1 MKQLIIFRFSAMGD
15 VALLTPVV
23 QAIARQ
29 YPDRQLTVV
38 TRPKLAAFFE
48 GISGVSVFPADLQG
62 RHKGLKGLYQLYRDL
77 KKGNDVEYVI
87 DTHQN
92 LRTSILKA
100 FFALSGVRFT
110 TIDKG
115 RADKKAL
122 TRPVNKVL
130 KQLPHSIERYLKTF
144 EKAGYSA
151 TIAAPPYFSLTNQEA
166 LERFLADEAIP
177 AKSSTTQW
185 IGLAPFAQHTQK
197 MWPFDRM
204 QKVLEL
210 ITQQK
215 NVRIFLFGGGEAEIA
230 QLRTLEEAFPQA
242 LLVAGKLSFQAELT
256 LINQLDLMICMDS
269 SNMHLATLNG
279 VPVVSIWGATHPFA
293 GFGPWMQSEE
303 NIVQIPTEE
312 LSCRP
317 CSVFGNKPCARGDLA
332 CLNWITPEMVAER
345 AIHLLQHH

>member
-48 GISGVSVFPADLQG
+48 GMAGVKVFPADLQG
-62 RHKGLKGLYQLYRDL
+62 RHKGIKGLYQLYRDL
-77 KKGNDVEYVI
+77 KKGGEIEYVI

-92 LRTSILKA
+92 LRTSILKS

-115 RADKKAL
+115 RSDKKAL
-122 TRPVNKVL
+122 TRPENKVL
-130 KQLPHSIERYLKTF
+130 KPLPHSIERYLQTF
-144 EKAGYSA
+144 EKAGYKA
-151 TIAAPPYFSLTNQEA
+151 QIAAPPYFSLTAQGE
-166 LERFLADEAIP
+166 LERFLQDQAIP
-177 AKSSTTQW
+177 AKSTDMQW
-185 IGLAPFAQHTQK
+185 IGLAPFAQHKQK

-210 ITQQK
+210 ITQQQ
-215 NVRIFLFGGGEAEIA
+215 NVRIFLFGGGEVEIA
-230 QLRTLEEAFPQA
+230 QLRTLEQAFPQA
-242 LLVAGKLSFQAELT
+242 KVVAGKLSFQGELT
-256 LINQLDLMICMDS
+256 LIHQLDLMICMDS

-303 NIVQIPTEE
+303 NMVQVSTEE

-332 CLNWITPEMVAER
+332 CLDWITPETVANR
-345 AIHLLQHH
+345 ALALLQH